1 MDPAVRISSVKNGSG
16 SPRIGEL
23 DALRALAA
31 INLMLF
37 HFTHVYSVKYGFT
50 SPLGMEFPWG
60 KYGVQLFF
68 MLSGLV
74 NTMALL
80 GKRNTTGFL
89 ASRAWRILPL
99 FFFAM
104 LVNILLL
111 GIAPLSGREWS
122 WAEIAANLTLMPN
135 LFGVDC
141 LEPVLW
147 TLQVE
152 VIFYGWL
159 VLAWRM
165 GWLEKCLSQNRQE
178 KGSDPKLLRRLRNLA
193 SDPAGFVLAGCLI
206 LCPLMDWAAV
216 IWPAGGMAAALSF
229 ARQLLLVDYWP
240 LFVVGI
246 VLQKAWTEW
255 NGAGIRDQKVD
266 GIVAGGG
273 TRRADPGAPGLAGT
287 GNHLAV
293 VAAALVVFHVTDRH
307 GHNPLV
313 SLLLT
318 GLLAGAVAGWLPV
331 LRWQPL
337 LWISAISYPLYL
349 LHDNLGSVAI
359 WWMNR
364 ELGWSPR
371 VCFVLALGLA
381 LGVAWVATHRIER
394 PLVKWLKARFHARSA
409 RKLAR
414 PVQGAWEAAP

>member
-1 MDPAVRISSVKNGSG
+1 MDPAVRITSDRNGSG
-16 SPRIGEL
+16 ARRIGEL

-50 SPLGMEFPWG
+50 TPLGFEFPWG

-74 NTMALL
+74 NAMALL
-80 GKRNTTGFL
+80 GKRDASGFL

-104 LVNILLL
+104 LVNVLLL

-165 GWLEKCLSQNRQE
+165 GWLEK
-178 KGSDPKLLRRLRNLA
+178 PLRPALA
-193 SDPAGFVLAGCLI
+193 VLAGCLV
-206 LCPLMDWAAV
+206 LCPVLDRMEL
-216 IWPAGGMAAALSF
+216 IWPAGGMATGLSF

-246 VLQKAWTEW
+246 VLQRAWTEW
-255 NGAGIRDQKVD
+255 NGRTTTGNSGRDSRTASPGFSWSVSGIRNHLARV
-266 GIVAGGG
+266 VAALKTGK
-273 TRRADPGAPGLAGT
+273 ADSGAPGLAGIR
-287 GNHLAV
+287 NHLAV
-293 VAAALVVFHVTDRH
+293 VAGALVVFHVTDRQA
-307 GHNPLV
+307 HNPLV

-331 LRWQPL
+331 LRWKPL

-359 WWMNR
+359 WWLNR

-371 VCFVLALGLA
+371 ACCVLALVLAVGL
-381 LGVAWVATHRIER
+381 AWVATHGVER
-394 PLVKWLKARFHARSA
+394 PLVKGLRTR
-409 RKLAR
+409 LGAR
-414 PVQGAWEAAP
+414 PAEGLPRPVRSVWEAAP